1 MTCLFV
7 VTADVSKQIFRTPSV
22 ASLPDPP
29 TKPVVSDVT
38 DTTVHLSW
46 APGTQIGSSPV
57 FAFQVDYFGFDTT
70 DVSHIIYFS
79 SHFYFNFL
87 TFPSLHLWTYFS
99 SCIVKCHTTVFI
111 TL

>member
-7 VTADVSKQIFRTPSV
+7 VTADVSKQFFRTPSV

-87 TFPSLHLWTYFS
+87 CIYGLIFHSALLNAIQPSLKICKY
-99 SCIVKCHTTVFI
+99 
-111 TL
+111 